1 MRRLRES
8 LIGLAAI
15 ASVGCSIALDFSR
28 SNLPASRDGGAL
40 MDVPAL
46 GDLPADAAEVMDAT
60 PDASDVPV
68 GMDAADASDVVDAS
82 DATDAHDAADPMD
95 AHDAADATDAED
107 AADATDAMDAED
119 VADATDAADAFDAV
133 DAPDASDVFDAS
145 DVPSDRSDAGPP
157 CDADLTRDPLNCG
170 ACGRRCATT
179 PCMAGVCT
187 WCRAPLSLCS
197 GTCYDLLTSTQHCG
211 TCSTR
216 CTGSTLCCQ
225 GVCRTRCN

>member
-1 MRRLRES
+1 M
-8 LIGLAAI
+8 GLAAI

-46 GDLPADAAEVMDAT
+46 GDLPVDAADVMDAP

-68 GMDAADASDVVDAS
+68 GMDAEDAADVVDAS
-82 DATDAHDAADPMD
+82 DASDAMDDHDASDAMD
-95 AHDAADATDAED
+95 AHDAADATDVED
-107 AADATDAMDAED
+107 AADARGAMDA
-119 VADATDAADAFDAV
+119 DAADAFDAE
-133 DAPDASDVFDAS
+133 DAPDAMDAEDAPEVFDAADAS
-145 DVPSDRSDAGPP
+145 DVPADRGDAGPT
-157 CDADLTRDPLNCG
+157 CDADLARDPLNCG
-170 ACGRRCATT
+170 ACGRRCSTT
-179 PCMAGVCT
+179 PCTAGVCT

-197 GTCYDLLTSTQHCG
+197 GICYDLLTSTQHCG